1 MASKGENDTATSVTI
16 DILRKQ
22 PGDKAIIIMIA
33 ADAHGSKDQDRVL
46 AGTIRLDLSSCKIQV
61 LSRSLFMAHVA

>member
-1 MASKGENDTATSVTI
+1 MVLRLQLSLHLCNALTLPLQVRRPGGRRLISMASKGENDTATSVTI

-33 ADAHGSKDQDRVL
+33 DAFL
-46 AGTIRLDLSSCKIQV
+46 
-61 LSRSLFMAHVA
+61 